1 STNAAIMT
9 GDGPVKGFQ
18 FAGNEQAQPNEEVFL
33 GIPYAAPP
41 VGNQRWMPP
50 QPHGKWNRVFQANS
64 FGNRCPQSDGN
75 GGVLGKE
82 DCLTLNLYS
91 QLDQKNQNKKQPLPV
106 MVLFHFGGLV
116 SGGSEDFDPSPLVLQ
131 GKVIVVTVNYRLGL
145 LGFFA
150 HPAIDAEGHLN
161 GNYGLMDQ
169 QFALQ
174 WVRRNIAAFGG
185 DPNRVTIFGESAGG
199 ESVYLQL
206 ASPTAAGLFQT
217 AIAESGAGQLFQSYF
232 NNIVPLAEGES
243 VGGGGVPSGIAIA
256 ETLGCADQTAQCL
269 RGVTTSTLALAT
281 PGLSWPFVDGQV
293 LPKTPDS
300 AFASGQFN
308 RVPVISG
315 ANHDEWRLF
324 EGRFAASVG
333 LYPITDANYSQLI
346 ATF

>member
-1 STNAAIMT
+1 
-9 GDGPVKGFQ
+9 
-18 FAGNEQAQPNEEVFL
+18 
-33 GIPYAAPP
+33 
-41 VGNQRWMPP
+41 
-50 QPHGKWNRVFQANS
+50 
-64 FGNRCPQSDGN
+64 
-75 GGVLGKE
+75 
-82 DCLTLNLYS
+82 
-91 QLDQKNQNKKQPLPV
+91 
-106 MVLFHFGGLV
+106 
-116 SGGSEDFDPSPLVLQ
+116 
-131 GKVIVVTVNYRLGL
+131 
-145 LGFFA
+145 
-150 HPAIDAEGHLN
+150 
-161 GNYGLMDQ
+161 
-169 QFALQ
+169 
-174 WVRRNIAAFGG
+174 
-185 DPNRVTIFGESAGG
+185 
-199 ESVYLQL
+199 
-206 ASPTAAGLFQT
+206 
-217 AIAESGAGQLFQSYF
+217 QSYF

-346 ATF
+346 ATFFGLPVGDPFIEFLLGIAYPLVNYPAPAGALALGAMGTDLLFACPTRNADRLLSRYATTYAYEFADENAPALFLDPENFPPGAYHTAELQYLFDANMRFFGVNPFTPDQQK